1 MLSSQIVSDLSK
13 VSSRELAFVE
23 GLLEGLTQIQAYR
36 CAKGGAPAP
45 GDGPAA
51 SRMAKRPHVRAY
63 LAARLERQGET
74 LAAKKSSGV
83 RRKEAVSLQREA
95 LESEI
100 VEDPRAGRSLIIT
113 KASGRSIFTRL
124 QLAQLA
130 TDYLQVS
137 VLDVMDEGGRLRPE
151 LAHFVK
157 KVRFTDDGRVSEL
170 ELRELPVA
178 AGMLCKLQGWTLPEK
193 EVDDAALKEAASIL
207 ALPDTTVFVPK
218 CVA

>member
-1 MLSSQIVSDLSK
+1 MLSSRTVSDLSK

-23 GLLEGLTQIQAYR
+23 ALLEGLSQVEAYR
-36 CAKGGAPAP
+36 RDKDGAPSV

-51 SRMAKRPHVRAY
+51 SRMAKRPHVKAY
-63 LAARLERQGET
+63 LAERLESQGET
-74 LAAKKSSGV
+74 LAAKRSSSV
-83 RRKEAVSLQREA
+83 RRKEEVSLQREVV
-95 LESEI
+95 ESEV
-100 VEDPRAGRSLIIT
+100 VEDPRAGRNLIT
-113 KASGRSIFTRL
+113 QKASGRSIFTRL

-137 VLDVMDEGGRLRPE
+137 VLDVMDEAGRLRPE

-178 AGMLCKLQGWTLPEK
+178 AGMLVKLQVWSLPEK
-193 EVDDAALKEAASIL
+193 EVDDAALKEAAAIL
-207 ALPDTTVFVPK
+207 ALPDTTKFVPR